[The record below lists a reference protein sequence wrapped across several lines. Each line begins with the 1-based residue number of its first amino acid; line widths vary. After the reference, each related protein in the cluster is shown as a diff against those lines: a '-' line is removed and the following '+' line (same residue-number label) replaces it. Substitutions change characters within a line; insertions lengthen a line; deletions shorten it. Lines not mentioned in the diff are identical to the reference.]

1 MEGVKSYKTYGVSGN
16 GKPVLAPD
24 MECFTDILDKN
35 SDMVYYYDMN
45 NEHVVE
51 EIANAIIH
59 IIEQRDNTN
68 AFI

>member
-1 MEGVKSYKTYGVSGN
+1 
-16 GKPVLAPD
+16 
-24 MECFTDILDKN
+24 
-35 SDMVYYYDMN
+35 MVYYYDMN

-68 AFI
+68 AFIKKSSVYRLCKRKIYMESTSTPSL

>member
-1 MEGVKSYKTYGVSGN
+1 MEYLAM

-68 AFI
+68 AFIKIKCVSIM